1 MLIFAGNYLRHP
13 KRLFLKKR
21 CFENRTPSPDRRE
34 NLPIY
39 RKQGFSLAFLK
50 REFGM
55 IAGTA
60 PKKNINSEK
69 KATHISNQR
78 RRYFGTWN

>member
-1 MLIFAGNYLRHP
+1 MKTEPLARIEGKISRFI
-13 KRLFLKKR
+13 
-21 CFENRTPSPDRRE
+21 ENKA
-34 NLPIY
+34 LAV
-39 RKQGFSLAFLK
+39 AFLK